1 MNFGQIVD
9 LSLAGY
15 NREQITA
22 IGALNDPKAV
32 ELALSVKN
40 FDEFNALAG
49 MADNQAESDPPN
61 EPAPTKPAAS
71 AEPVKEQN
79 ATPAEDE
86 KQKEIETLKTQLA
99 AAQAANASKD
109 LSGGKDAGEKAMDQL
124 ADIFN
129 NL

>member
-32 ELALSVKN
+32 ELALAVKS

-61 EPAPTKPAAS
+61 EPAPS
-71 AEPVKEQN
+71 QPVKEEPAKEQN
-79 ATPAEDE
+79 DKPAEDE
-86 KQKEIETLKTQLA
+86 KQKEIEALKKQLA
-99 AAQAANASKD
+99 AAQSANASKD
-109 LSGGKDAGEKAMDQL
+109 LSGGKDAFEKAQDQL
-124 ADIFN
+124 ADIFAS
-129 NL
+129 L